1 MVTTISKKTRRKR
14 IKEILETVNS
24 KGKYLKASKYSGK
37 LKLKQKPLTI
47 QKKLRNEW
55 N

>member
-1 MVTTISKKTRRKR
+1 MVTIISRKTRTEK
-14 IKEILETVNS
+14 INEMLAGISNKE
-24 KGKYLKASKYSGK
+24 KYLNASKYSGK